1 MDKGDIKYDI
11 LKTELE
17 LTQRQMDKYDTLST
31 TTKTWAVTLW
41 AASVGWAFNVHRP
54 DIFLVSAAI
63 VLLFWFFDSMNKTF
77 RWGYK
82 KRRDAVVHTL
92 AKVFE
97 TGEIPAGTVSPKLPL
112 STQELVR
119 NTFRVIF
126 MLHVSLPYIVLI
138 AISIILFA
146 NGGI

>member
-1 MDKGDIKYDI
+1 MNKDDIKYDL

-31 TTKTWAVTLW
+31 TVKTWAVTLW
-41 AASVGWAFNVHRP
+41 AASVGWAFNVHRQ
-54 DIFLVSAAI
+54 DVFLVSAAI
-63 VLLFWFFDSMNKTF
+63 VLIFWFFDAMNKTF

-82 KRRDAVVHTL
+82 KRRDEVARVL

-97 TGEIPAGTVSPKLPL
+97 TGEVPAGTISPKLPE
-112 STQELVR
+112 STIELVK
-119 NTFRVIF
+119 NTFKVIL
-126 MLHVSLPYIVLI
+126 MPHVSLPYIVLI
-138 AISIILFA
+138 VISITLFI